1 MMRAFAG
8 ILLGAAFALAGCG
21 DDEAI
26 LPGERLPVRTGG
38 LDGLGVIAAASDS
51 ADDSVPALALPAPRT
66 LADWPMRVGNA
77 RNHPDHATLSPAP
90 RRIWST
96 DIGAGDTRRQRLTTD
111 PVSDGRRIYT
121 LDAKAGVTA
130 TATPGAR
137 VWMRSLVPPLER
149 DDDASGGGLAVVDG
163 TLYVTTGYGEL
174 HALDSATGRTRWVQR
189 LDAPITTPK
198 VAGGMVYVVSR
209 DNRAWA
215 LDARNGRI
223 RWELPAA
230 SAPSVMA
237 TSPAPAIT
245 DRSVILPFGSG
256 EIVNALRE
264 SGIRLWGA
272 SIAGARRGVAYNTVG
287 DITGDPLVAD
297 GTIYAGTSAG
307 RLVALSEASGERL
320 WTAGEGAMSPLVL
333 AGGSLFVVTDRA
345 QLLRVNA
352 ATGAV
357 IWRSDLPFY
366 RTARLKRR
374 RGVHAHFGPVLAGG
388 RLWVASSDGA
398 LRGFDPVTGALA
410 NSIELPDGAASRPIA
425 FGNALYVVDR
435 AGTLHAFR

>member
-1 MMRAFAG
+1 MKAFACT
-8 ILLGAAFALAGCG
+8 LLCACLVLAGCG

-26 LPGERLPVRTGG
+26 LPGERLPVRAGG
-38 LDGLGVIAAASDS
+38 LDGLGVVAAASDT
-51 ADDSVPALALPAPRT
+51 AGGAVPALALPAPRT
-66 LADWPMRVGNA
+66 LADWPMRVGNL
-77 RNHPDHATLSPAP
+77 RNDPDHATLSPAP
-90 RRIWST
+90 RRIWSS

-111 PVSDGRRIYT
+111 PVSDGARIFT
-121 LDAKAGVTA
+121 LDAKAGVAA
-130 TATPGAR
+130 TSVSGSR
-137 VWMRSLVPPLER
+137 LWSRDLVPPLER
-149 DDDASGGGLAVVDG
+149 ADDASGGGLAVVDG

-174 HALDSATGRTRWVQR
+174 HALDPATGRTRWVQR

-198 VAGGMVYVVSR
+198 VAGGLVYVVSR

-215 LDARNGRI
+215 LDASDGRI

-230 SAPSVMA
+230 PAPSVMA
-237 TSPAPAIT
+237 TSPAPAVT

-264 SGIRLWGA
+264 SGTRLWGA
-272 SIAGARRGVAYNTVG
+272 NVGGARRGVAYNTVG
-287 DITGDPLVAD
+287 DITGDPLVAG

-307 RLVALSEASGERL
+307 RMIALSEASGERL

-333 AGGSLFVVTDRA
+333 AGGSLFAVTDRA
-345 QLLRVNA
+345 QLLRMDAV
-352 ATGAV
+352 TGAV
-357 IWRSDLPFY
+357 IWRTDLPLY

-374 RGVHAHFGPVLAGG
+374 QGMYAHFGPVLAGG
-388 RLWVASSDGA
+388 RLWIASSDGA
-398 LRGFDPVTGALA
+398 LRSFHPVTGALA

-435 AGTLHAFR
+435 SGTLHAFR